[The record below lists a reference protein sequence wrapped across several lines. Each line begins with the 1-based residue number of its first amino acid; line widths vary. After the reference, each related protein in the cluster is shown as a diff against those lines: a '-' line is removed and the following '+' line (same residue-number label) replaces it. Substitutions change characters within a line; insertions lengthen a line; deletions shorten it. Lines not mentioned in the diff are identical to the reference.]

1 MRQLSKDL
9 HLDQMMT
16 NLALNQT
23 FFFCGQPA
31 MAGNK
36 RKSFDLISVKT
47 IELKETVLTVCHE
60 RNNSWE
66 HSYWHECKSS

>member
-1 MRQLSKDL
+1 MRQLSKDQ

-23 FFFCGQPA
+23 VFFCGQPA

-36 RKSFDLISVKT
+36 RKGFDVISVRT
-47 IELKETVLTVCHE
+47 IKLKDTVLTACQE
-60 RNNSWE
+60 RNDSWA
-66 HSYWHECKSS
+66 HSVLA